1 MAQGL
6 RSQIAAAVRTGKTS
20 ARAGNKKSLSQV
32 EEPVQR
38 EQHNYASANS
48 NAGGIAARTHGE
60 SHLIAPAQPSQ
71 AGPLQLLNDTEAAGN
86 QPSQTP
92 YAGG

>member
-6 RSQIAAAVRTGKTS
+6 RSQFSAAVRTVKTS

-38 EQHNYASANS
+38 EQLNYASANL
-48 NAGGIAARTHGE
+48 NAGGIAARIDGQ
-60 SHLIAPAQPSQ
+60 SRPIAPAQPGQ
-71 AGPLQLLNDTEAAGN
+71 ARPLQLLNDTEAAGN